1 MSDDLVQQLEEME
14 QRWKKRK
21 EQLATKE
28 DIWGVEGGVGGLS
41 QTIQGLQRRLKFWMV
56 GVFVANIAFAQLL
69 RYVLETY
76 F

>member
-1 MSDDLVQQLEEME
+1 MSDDLVQQLEKME
-14 QRWKKRK
+14 QRWKRGK

-28 DIWGVEGGVGGLS
+28 DIWGVEGGAGGLS
-41 QTIQGLQRRLKFWMV
+41 QTIQGLQKRLKCWMV
-56 GVFVANIAFAQLL
+56 GGFAASIAFAQLL